1 MSVQLMR
8 MARRIAVAHRD
19 DRLRTRL
26 EGGRSHISGHGPPD
40 DQWGPH
46 TKAGQR
52 PSFYTRRPFAFKEIN
67 LPTSPDDGT
76 HPAPGLFDLFS
87 GFLSLGLLGF
97 GGIAP
102 WAHHII
108 VERRNWLSESQYAEF
123 IGIGQVLPG
132 SNTVNAAIL
141 IGQRFHGALGA
152 AIAVTALLLMPV
164 LVVVVLA
171 SLYARFDDI
180 PEVRDAL
187 AASAA
192 AAAGLVMGTAIKMII
207 KLKLTPTA
215 VVFGGAAAVAAG
227 LLNVPLLLTVGI
239 LIPLSLALNIWRR
252 R

>member
-1 MSVQLMR
+1 L
-8 MARRIAVAHRD
+8 
-19 DRLRTRL
+19 
-26 EGGRSHISGHGPPD
+26 PP
-40 DQWGPH
+40 PH
-46 TKAGQR
+46 H
-52 PSFYTRRPFAFKEIN
+52 
-67 LPTSPDDGT
+67 DGT

-102 WAHHII
+102 WARHII
-108 VERRNWLSESQYAEF
+108 VERRNWLSESEYAEF

-171 SLYARFDDI
+171 SLYGRYADI
-180 PEVRDAL
+180 PDIRDAL

-192 AAAGLVMGTAIKMII
+192 AAAGLVIGTAIKMII

-215 VVFGGAAAVAAG
+215 IVLGGAAVVASG
-227 LLNVPLLLTVGI
+227 LLKLPLLLTVGV
-239 LIPLSLALNIWRR
+239 LIPLSLAANKWRR

>member
-1 MSVQLMR
+1 M
-8 MARRIAVAHRD
+8 
-19 DRLRTRL
+19 
-26 EGGRSHISGHGPPD
+26 
-40 DQWGPH
+40 
-46 TKAGQR
+46 
-52 PSFYTRRPFAFKEIN
+52 
-67 LPTSPDDGT
+67 PTSQDDGT
-76 HPAPGLFDLFS
+76 LPAPGLFDLFS

-102 WAHHII
+102 WARHII
-108 VERRNWLSESQYAEF
+108 VERRNWLSESEYAEF

-141 IGQRFHGALGA
+141 IGRRFHGALGA
-152 AIAVTALLLMPV
+152 AVAVMALLLMPI

-171 SLYARFDDI
+171 SLYGRYADI

-192 AAAGLVMGTAIKMII
+192 AAAGLVVGTAFKMTI

-215 VVFGGAAAVAAG
+215 IVFGGAAVIASG
-227 LLNVPLLLTVGI
+227 LLNVPLLLTVGV
-239 LIPLSLALNIWRR
+239 LIPLGFAVNMWRR